1 MSKQIGVGVISLG
14 WMGRLHA
21 RSYRALAERYQG
33 LEADVQ
39 LVAACD
45 PVEAA
50 RDEAVAALGFERAY
64 ADYRELLA
72 DPDVDVVSICS
83 PNFLHHEIALASATA
98 GSGASPT
105 CGAG

>member
-39 LVAACD
+39 LA
-45 PVEAA
+45 AA
-50 RDEAVAALGFERAY
+50 RAPAWAAGRRA
-64 ADYRELLA
+64 ARRRPRRPRRLA
-72 DPDVDVVSICS
+72 RLPVGRGCIGGYGH
-83 PNFLHHEIALASATA
+83 NRQTGG
-98 GSGASPT
+98 GSGLNGGRLKTQPQ
-105 CGAG
+105 

>member
-33 LEADVQ
+33 LEAEVR

-50 RDEAVAALGFERAY
+50 RDEASR
-64 ADYRELLA
+64 
-72 DPDVDVVSICS
+72 PS
-83 PNFLHHEIALASATA
+83 
-98 GSGASPT
+98 GSSGPT
-105 CGAG
+105 PTTTSCWPIPRSTW

>member
-21 RSYRALAERYQG
+21 RSYRALAERYPG

-50 RDEAVAALGFERAY
+50 RAQPSHQHQLGHQ
-64 ADYRELLA
+64 
-72 DPDVDVVSICS
+72 PVVTFPS
-83 PNFLHHEIALASATA
+83 FLGPR
-98 GSGASPT
+98 GSDLPAKRGV
-105 CGAG
+105 

>member
-1 MSKQIGVGVISLG
+1 MNKRIGVGVISLG

-33 LEADVQ
+33 LGTEVR

-50 RDEAVAALGFERAY
+50 RDAAVTALGFERAH
-64 ADYRELLA
+64 ADYHELLA
-72 DPDVDVVSICS
+72 LSLI
-83 PNFLHHEIALASATA
+83 HIRRRRR
-98 GSGASPT
+98 
-105 CGAG
+105 